1 MTAPTLDRP
10 ITEAEIEAFAED
22 LNGLD
27 ARYTVDDLH
36 GLPEGGPQPDGSW
49 IGYTVPRVWTRPLR
63 PLTEETTLGF
73 SVIRWAEGTL
83 GLRLLPWQKWWLIH
97 ALELAEDPTEGMF
110 RFSILLTLI
119 ARQNGKTFLLK
130 VVSLYFLY
138 VMRVNLVLGCAQDL
152 TIARESWD
160 GAYDLAAV
168 VPALS
173 AEFVLNPRRR
183 PGRRDGAGYESI
195 VLTPNEGSVV
205 EREYRVSAATKT
217 AGRGLSTDLLI
228 MDEFRHCTPLAWA
241 ALAKTTSARPDSIIL
256 PITNAGTDDSDVLN
270 GIRAAAIAGV
280 AVEVPEDEDEP
291 GDGEEIEP
299 DSIGIFE
306 WSAPDG
312 CPIFDRDGNCHA
324 NPALGYGMLTKRKLA
339 AFRRADP
346 SAAVYRTESLCQ
358 RQQALDILI
367 APERWKHCR
376 DAQLSLAS
384 VRARTVLVFE
394 VSPDGQHA
402 TLVSVAKFED
412 GRYGID
418 VVSSWTDLKRA
429 ESELLGHVERVRA
442 KGRTGPLPGSFG
454 WFPDGPAAQFAAM
467 LRKIKGQR
475 EIKGKEVTE
484 ACMTLVGLI
493 NRLMIRHG
501 EDPLLTAHIIGA
513 RKLEVADGYRFV
525 RKGAGHVD
533 AAYAAAGGV
542 MLAEALPPPPKTSGV
557 WVV

>member
-10 ITEAEIEAFAED
+10 ITEDEIDSFVED

-27 ARYTVDDLH
+27 APYTVEDLH
-36 GLPEGGPQPDGSW
+36 GLPEGGPQPDGTW
-49 IGYTVPRVWTRPLR
+49 VGYTVPRVWTRPLR

-130 VVSLYFLY
+130 IVSLYFLY
-138 VMRVNLVLGCAQDL
+138 VLRVNLVLGCAQDL
-152 TIARESWD
+152 GIARESWD

-168 VPALS
+168 VPALAS
-173 AEFVLNPRRR
+173 EFVLNPRRR

-195 VLTPNEGSVV
+195 VLTPNEGSVT
-205 EREYRVSAATKT
+205 EREYRVSASTPK
-217 AGRGLSTDLLI
+217 AGRGLATDLLI
-228 MDEFRHCTPLAWA
+228 MDEFRHCTAAAWA

-256 PITNAGTDDSDVLN
+256 PISNAGTDESEVLN
-270 GIRAAAIAGV
+270 GLRDAAIAGV
-280 AVEVPEDEDEP
+280 PVEIDALDEGESGDE
-291 GDGEEIEP
+291 GDLDEAEEIEP
-299 DSIGIFE
+299 DSIGVFE

-312 CPIFDRDGNCHA
+312 CPIFDRQGNCHA

-346 SAAVYRTESLCQ
+346 SAEVYRTESLCQ

-367 APERWKHCR
+367 APGKWKHCR
-376 DAQLSLAS
+376 DPQLSLAS
-384 VRARTVLVFE
+384 VRSRTVLVFE
-394 VSPDGQHA
+394 VSPDSAHA
-402 TLVSVAKFED
+402 TLIAVAKFDD
-412 GRYGID
+412 GRFGLD
-418 VVSSWTDLKRA
+418 VVASWNDLRQA
-429 ESELLGHVERVRA
+429 EKDLAGHVERVKPRA
-442 KGRTGPLPGSFG
+442 FG
-454 WFPDGPAAQFAAM
+454 WFPDGPAAQFAGM

-484 ACMTLVGLI
+484 ACMTFVGVI
-493 NRLMIRHG
+493 NRLLVRHG
-501 EDPLLTAHIIGA
+501 NDPLLTAHVIGA
-513 RKLEVADGYRFV
+513 RKLEVSDGYRFV

>member
-10 ITEAEIEAFAED
+10 ISEDEIDAFVED

-27 ARYTVDDLH
+27 APYTEDDLH
-36 GLPEGGPQPDGSW
+36 GLPPGGPQPDGTW
-49 IGYTVPRVWTRPLR
+49 VGYTVPRVWTRPLR

-130 VVSLYFLY
+130 IVSLYFLY
-138 VMRVNLVLGCAQDL
+138 VLRVNLVLGCAQDL
-152 TIARESWD
+152 GIARESWD

-168 VPALS
+168 VPALA

-195 VLTPNEGSVV
+195 VLTPNEGSVA
-205 EREYRVSAATKT
+205 EREYRVSASTPK
-217 AGRGLSTDLLI
+217 AGRGLATDLLI
-228 MDEFRHCTPLAWA
+228 MDEFRHCTAAAWA

-256 PITNAGTDDSDVLN
+256 PISNAGTDESEVLN
-270 GIRAAAIAGV
+270 GIRDAAIAG
-280 AVEVPEDEDEP
+280 APVEVGGGDDDEVDP
-291 GDGEEIEP
+291 DLDPDTAVEEIEP
-299 DSIGIFE
+299 DSIGVFE

-312 CPIFDRDGNCHA
+312 CPIFDREGNCHA

-346 SAAVYRTESLCQ
+346 SAEVYRTESLCQ

-367 APERWKHCR
+367 APGKWKHCR
-376 DAQLSLAS
+376 DPQLSLAS
-384 VRARTVLVFE
+384 VRSRTVAVFE

-402 TLVSVAKFED
+402 TLITVAKFDD
-412 GRYGID
+412 GRFGLD
-418 VVSSWTDLKRA
+418 VAASWNDLRQA
-429 ESELLGHVERVRA
+429 EKDLSGHLDRIKPRV
-442 KGRTGPLPGSFG
+442 FG
-454 WFPDGPAAQFAAM
+454 WFPDGPAAQFAGM
-467 LRKIKGQR
+467 LRKIKGQK

-484 ACMTLVGLI
+484 ACMTFVGTI
-493 NRLMIRHG
+493 NRLLIRHG
-501 EDPLLTAHIIGA
+501 NDPLLTAHVIGA
-513 RKLEVADGYRFV
+513 RKLEVSDGYRFV

>member
-1 MTAPTLDRP
+1 MTAPTLDDR
-10 ITEAEIEAFAED
+10 ITEDEIEAFVED

-27 ARYTVDDLH
+27 APYTDDDLH
-36 GLPEGGPQPDGSW
+36 GLPPGGPQPDGSW
-49 IGYTVPRVWTRPLR
+49 VGYTVPRVWTRPLR
-63 PLTEETTLGF
+63 PLTDETTLGF

-130 VVSLYFLY
+130 LVALYFLY
-138 VMRVNLVLGCAQDL
+138 VLRVNLVVGCAQDL
-152 TIARESWD
+152 SIARESWD

-205 EREYRVSAATKT
+205 EREYRVTASTPK
-217 AGRGLSTDLLI
+217 AGRGLAVDLLI
-228 MDEFRHCTPLAWA
+228 MDEFRHCTAPAWA

-256 PITNAGTDDSDVLN
+256 PITNAGTDDSEVLN
-270 GIRAAAIAGV
+270 NLRDSAIAGV
-280 AVEVPEDEDEP
+280 AVAVPADADEDDG
-291 GDGEEIEP
+291 GDETEIEP
-299 DSIGIFE
+299 DSIGVFE

-346 SAAVYRTESLCQ
+346 TAEVYRTESLCQ
-358 RQQALDILI
+358 RQQALDILVS
-367 APERWKHCR
+367 PGKWKACR
-376 DAQLSLAS
+376 DPQLSLAS

-394 VSPDGQHA
+394 VAPDSQHA
-402 TLVSVAKFED
+402 TLLAVAKFSD
-412 GRYGID
+412 GRFGMD
-418 VVSSWTDLKRA
+418 VVASWNDLRKA
-429 ESELLGHVERVRA
+429 ERELAGHVERVKARA
-442 KGRTGPLPGSFG
+442 FG
-454 WFPDGPAAQFAAM
+454 WFPDGPAAQFAGM

-484 ACMTLVGLI
+484 ACMTLVGVI
-493 NRLMIRHG
+493 NRMMVRHG
-501 EDPLLTAHIIGA
+501 NDPLLTAHVIGA
-513 RKLEVADGYRFV
+513 RKLEVSDGYRFV

-542 MLAEALPPPPKTSGV
+542 MLAEGLPPPAKTSGV

>member
-10 ITEAEIEAFAED
+10 IDEAEIDSFVED

-27 ARYTVDDLH
+27 APFTDEDLH
-36 GLPEGGPQPDGSW
+36 GLPPGGPQPDGTW
-49 IGYTVPRVWTRPLR
+49 VGYTVPRVWTRPLR
-63 PLTEETTLGF
+63 PLTDETTLGF

-130 VVSLYFLY
+130 IVSLYFLY
-138 VMRVNLVLGCAQDL
+138 VLRVNLVLGCAQDL

-241 ALAKTTSARPDSIIL
+241 ALAKTTTARPDSIIL
-256 PITNAGTDDSDVLN
+256 PITNAGTDESEVLN
-270 GIRAAAIAGV
+270 VLRAAAIAGV
-280 AVEVPEDEDEP
+280 SIDMPTEDDESGGEGIEDE
-291 GDGEEIEP
+291 IEA
-299 DSIGIFE
+299 DSIGVFE

-312 CPIFDRDGNCHA
+312 CPVADREGTCHA
-324 NPALGYGMLTKRKLA
+324 NPALGYGMLTRRKLA

-346 SAAVYRTESLCQ
+346 SIEVYRTESLCQ
-358 RQQALDILI
+358 RQQALDILV
-367 APERWKHCR
+367 APEKWRACA
-376 DAQLSLAS
+376 DGQLSLAT
-384 VRARTVLVFE
+384 VRTRTVLVFE
-394 VSPDGQHA
+394 VSPDSQHA
-402 TLVSVAKFED
+402 TLLAVAKFDD
-412 GRYGID
+412 GRFGLD
-418 VVSSWTDLKRA
+418 VVASWTDLRKA
-429 ESELLGHVERVRA
+429 ERELAGHVERVKARV
-442 KGRTGPLPGSFG
+442 FG
-454 WFPDGPAAQFAAM
+454 WFPDGPAAQFAGM

-475 EIKGKEVTE
+475 EIKGKDVTE
-484 ACMTLVGLI
+484 ACMTLVGVI
-493 NRLMIRHG
+493 NRMMVRHG
-501 EDPLLTAHIIGA
+501 QDPLLTAHIIGA
-513 RKLEVADGYRFV
+513 RKLEVSDGYRFV

-542 MLAEALPPPPKTSGV
+542 MLAESLPPPAATSGV
-557 WVV
+557 WIV

>member
-10 ITEAEIEAFAED
+10 ITAAEIDAFVED

-27 ARYTVDDLH
+27 APYTVEDLH
-36 GLPEGGPQPDGSW
+36 GLPEGGPQPDGTW

-63 PLTEETTLGF
+63 PLTDETTLGF

-83 GLRLLPWQKWWLIH
+83 GLTLLPWQKWWLIH

-110 RFSILLTLI
+110 RFTILLTLI
-119 ARQNGKTFLLK
+119 ARQNGKTYLLK
-130 VVSLYFLY
+130 IVSLYFLY
-138 VMRVNLVLGCAQDL
+138 VLRVTLVVGCAQDL

-168 VPALS
+168 VPALAS
-173 AEFVLNPRRR
+173 EFVLNPRRR

-205 EREYRVSAATKT
+205 EREYRVTAATKS
-217 AGRGLSTDLLI
+217 AGRGLAVDLLI

-256 PITNAGTDDSDVLN
+256 PITNAGTDESEVLN
-270 GIRAAAIAGV
+270 VLRAAAIAGV
-280 AVEVPEDEDEP
+280 GLGIAGDDETEVEPDELDEF
-291 GDGEEIEP
+291 DA

-312 CPIFDRDGNCHA
+312 CPVADRDGTCHA
-324 NPALGYGMLTKRKLA
+324 NPALGYGMLTRRKLA
-339 AFRRADP
+339 AFRKADP
-346 SAAVYRTESLCQ
+346 SIEVYRTESLCQ
-358 RQQALDILI
+358 RQQALDILVG
-367 APERWKHCR
+367 PEKWRHCR
-376 DAQLSLAS
+376 DPQLSLKS
-384 VRARTVLVFE
+384 VQTRTVLVFE
-394 VSPDGQHA
+394 VSPDSQHA
-402 TLVSVAKFED
+402 TLLAVAKFDD
-412 GRYGID
+412 GRFGLD
-418 VVSSWTDLKRA
+418 VVASWNDLRKA
-429 ESELLGHVERVRA
+429 QVELAGHLDRVKPRV
-442 KGRTGPLPGSFG
+442 FG
-454 WFPDGPAAQFAAM
+454 WFPDGPAAQFAGM

-484 ACMTLVGLI
+484 SCMTLVGVI
-493 NRLMIRHG
+493 NRLMVRHG
-501 EDPLLTAHIIGA
+501 DDPLLTAHILGA
-513 RKLEVADGYRFV
+513 RKLEVSDGYRFV